1 MRFDAG
7 FLQFPRWWWGAL
19 ENAPAAWVKVWLF
32 VALNANIRPG
42 LFMGRTIQPC
52 QFAYSLASLAR
63 QCGVSVQQA
72 RAAVGNMQKARAA
85 TIETTHH
92 YSLITLI
99 NAQGCGVSLPGRQHS
114 EEQSAQHELQQ
125 ANNTRGNNNKKN
137 KERRI
142 EREAKF
148 SPPTPADVSAYVL
161 ENSFSIDGQ
170 QFCDYYASKGWLV
183 GKTGMKDWRAALRTW
198 ARRETPTLPSQ
209 RPIADPGVG
218 YTVAAEWKPDPTD
231 NTLFDLSLDGKI
243 IEIPRSAPEGAL

>member
-1 MRFDAG
+1 
-7 FLQFPRWWWGAL
+7 
-19 ENAPAAWVKVWLF
+19 
-32 VALNANIRPG
+32 
-42 LFMGRTIQPC
+42 MGRTIQPC

-99 NAQGCGVSLPGRQHS
+99 NAQGCGVSLPVRQHS

-142 EREAKF
+142 ERRNDI
-148 SPPTPADVSAYVL
+148 P
-161 ENSFSIDGQ
+161 ENYRLG
-170 QFCDYYASKGWLV
+170 
-183 GKTGMKDWRAALRTW
+183 R
-198 ARRETPTLPSQ
+198 SQ
-209 RPIADPGVG
+209 
-218 YTVAAEWKPDPTD
+218 E
-231 NTLFDLSLDGKI
+231 I
-243 IEIPRSAPEGAL
+243 IEYWMYTLLESNKLRHSTNSPKEKQSN